1 MKRRF
6 LFRALA
12 AGLIVLGFG
21 ALDARAGF
29 VMLPTTYDALTPSG
43 NFTTVDGRPNGGEL
57 LTFSNFT
64 FTSTSIPTGSEVNPA
79 NVTVQAYSIGAET
92 GFSLVGAGLFAPAN
106 TTVDVRLSYIVTA
119 EPGAYFTDAQLITT
133 GGALGSTGG
142 YSVSETIRN
151 GTASWGSLVANPG
164 SPNMTI
170 SGPSGVFAT
179 QLIVTKDI
187 FLDGGNMGT
196 SLSDV
201 TQAFSSA
208 TTVPE
213 PASFALLGI
222 GMTGFLAFR
231 RFFKKTSV
239 A

>member
-1 MKRRF
+1 MKSRF

-29 VMLPTTYDALTPSG
+29 VALPTTYDALTPAG
-43 NFTTVDGRPNGGEL
+43 NFTTVDGRPTGGEF
-57 LTFSNFT
+57 LTFTNFT
-64 FTSTSIPTGSEVNPA
+64 FSSTSIPSGSEVSPT
-79 NVTVQAYSIGAET
+79 NVLVEPYTVATET
-92 GFSLVGAGLFAPAN
+92 GFSLTGAGFFAPAN
-106 TTVDVRLSYIVTA
+106 TIVDIRISYIVHA
-119 EPGAYFTDAQLITT
+119 EPGHFFTDAQLITT
-133 GGALGSTGG
+133 GGILGTTGG

-151 GTASWGSLVANPG
+151 GTDFWGSLTANAG
-164 SPNMTI
+164 SPVDFTF
-170 SGPSGVFAT
+170 GPAGVQAT
-179 QLIVTKDI
+179 TLIVTKDI
-187 FLDGGNMGT
+187 FLQGGDGGI

-201 TQAFSSA
+201 TQAFSSSA
-208 TTVPE
+208 VPE
-213 PASFALLGI
+213 PASWALLGI

>member
-1 MKRRF
+1 MKSRF

-29 VMLPTTYDALTPSG
+29 VPLPTTYDALTPTGS
-43 NFTTVDGRPNGGEL
+43 FTTVDGRPTGGEF

-64 FTSTSIPTGSEVNPA
+64 FTSTSVPPGSEVSPA
-79 NVTVQAYSIGAET
+79 NVLVTPYTVGNET
-92 GFSLVGAGLFAPAN
+92 GFSLVGAGLFAPIN
-106 TTVDVRLSYIVTA
+106 TLVDVKISYVVTA
-119 EPGAYFTDAQLITT
+119 EPGHYFTDAQLVTT
-133 GGALGSTGG
+133 GGILGTTGG
-142 YSVSETIRN
+142 YSVSETILN
-151 GTASWGSLVANPG
+151 GNSVWGSMNANAG
-164 SPNMTI
+164 SPAAFINA
-170 SGPSGVFAT
+170 PPGVFAT
-179 QLIVTKDI
+179 SLLVTKDI
-187 FLDGGNMGT
+187 FISGGNGGT

-208 TTVPE
+208 VPE
-213 PASFALLGI
+213 PASWALLGI

-231 RFFKKTSV
+231 RFFKKTQV